1 MMTLLMGGLAALA
14 SSLVIRALLG
24 AGLSIASYVWVG
36 SAIETLLGNVAA
48 AWGGMPAA
56 VVQLIA
62 LGGAG
67 QALSIVGAALLARAA
82 IVAAQT
88 AIKVTTA

>member
-1 MMTLLMGGLAALA
+1 MVNLILGAMATLA
-14 SSLVIRALLG
+14 SSLVARLLIG

-36 SAIETLLGNVAA
+36 SAIEGLLGQVSS
-48 AWGGMPAA
+48 AWGGMPSA

-67 QALSIVGAALLARAA
+67 QALSIIGAALVARAG

-88 AIKVTTA
+88 AIRVTSA